1 MDTVVITKE
10 NFADEVLN
18 TTKPV
23 LLDFWASWC
32 LPCRIAA
39 PIVEEIAAEN
49 PGAKVGKINVDEERE
64 LVEAFNIMSMPTFV
78 VLKGGEV
85 VSAFSGV
92 KSKAYILGMLGI
104 G

>member
-1 MDTVVITKE
+1 MDTVTITKD
-10 NFADEVLN
+10 NFIDEVLN
-18 TTKPV
+18 SPKPV

-39 PIVEEIAAEN
+39 SIVEEIAAEN
-49 PGAKVGKINVDEERE
+49 PEAKVGKVNVDEERE
-64 LVEAFNIMSMPTFV
+64 LVEAFNIMAMPTFV
-78 VLKGGEV
+78 VLKDGKV

-92 KSKAYILGMLGI
+92 KPKAYMLDMLGI